1 MNRNSSTWTS
11 AEIDAIE
18 SALSSERLSRYLS
31 ATSAKSDALK
41 TYAWNTAISAAF
53 YGPLQCL
60 EVALRNAVHGCLESE
75 YGTDWYQNGQLLTS
89 KDLEPRKGGHSCPF
103 PRAVHL
109 DGEPCTGIRCDRCAP
124 LQHARF

>member
-53 YGPLQCL
+53 YGPFSAWRSRS
-60 EVALRNAVHGCLESE
+60 ETPFTDALSPNTAQI
-75 YGTDWYQNGQLLTS
+75 GTRTAS
-89 KDLEPRKGGHSCPF
+89 F
-103 PRAVHL
+103 
-109 DGEPCTGIRCDRCAP
+109 
-124 LQHARF
+124 